1 MVSIFYSVWLNCLHE
16 YAAVPSCPLSV
27 LRRHCNEENPR
38 LDVPSLSASASL
50 TLIYSHIRW
59 NWISLT
65 NFLFFVFLEVH
76 HSLRLCLSFHIRFHS
91 RTRTR
96 STSTSNVYVI
106 GGLSRV
112 ETFSLARSFVSPSSV
127 VLSNFIHSTFHT
139 KFLLLFLS
147 TFPSSSPTLPWHD
160 SEVVVKM
167 SFSTNYVLDECS
179 MLIKAERQ
187 RLIEDWRETEEFE
200 AVGGRAEKRKCC
212 VVLKLAVER
221 EKMVV
226 LLIIRS
232 IF

>member
-1 MVSIFYSVWLNCLHE
+1 MNLLLFRLVHFQT
-16 YAAVPSCPLSV
+16 
-27 LRRHCNEENPR
+27 LRRHSNEENPL
-38 LDVPSLSASASL
+38 LDGPSLSASL
-50 TLIYSHIRW
+50 TLLYSHIRW

-76 HSLRLCLSFHIRFHS
+76 HSLRLCLSFHIAFHS

-112 ETFSLARSFVSPSSV
+112 ETFPLAHSPVSPSSV
-127 VLSNFIHSTFHT
+127 VLSNFIHSTFLT
-139 KFLLLFLS
+139 KFLLLFLP

-167 SFSTNYVLDECS
+167 SFSTNYILDECS

-200 AVGGRAEKRKCC
+200 AVGGEHKKGN
-212 VVLKLAVER
+212 VVLC
-221 EKMVV
+221 
-226 LLIIRS
+226 
-232 IF
+232 